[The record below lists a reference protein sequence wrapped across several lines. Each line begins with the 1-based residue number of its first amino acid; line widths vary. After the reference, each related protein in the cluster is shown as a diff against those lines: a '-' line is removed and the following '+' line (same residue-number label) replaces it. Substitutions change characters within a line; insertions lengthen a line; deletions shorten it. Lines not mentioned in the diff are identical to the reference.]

1 MNFSNPSHMSVISR
15 VLAAGVVVV
24 LSACA
29 GGNEGERCNPNVPAN
44 ESECNAGLT
53 CQQPLPCVEN
63 YCCPATLSSSSDP
76 HCNGSACAA
85 ASQTDASG
93 DATPIDASGD

>member
-76 HCNGSACAA
+76 HCNGSACGAG
-85 ASQTDASG
+85 SQTDISG
-93 DATPIDASGD
+93 DATPGDASGD